1 LYIYRKYKLA
11 GNMQT
16 LDRSWQNWIGENLA
30 RGCAQNEML
39 TAMVKAGIS
48 QETALHNLANYSG
61 TVQVT
66 DSVNKPS
73 NQAANPIGAKAAVAQ
88 SGSYVQE
95 ASYLFQYENAIVTKD
110 GQHIQVA
117 MRITAPD
124 VVLLDNFMTHEE
136 CDAFCELSKSTLTKS
151 TVVDDA
157 TGAHVG
163 HEHRTS
169 MGTYFTLGQNDLV
182 KKIEARIAE
191 ITGTPVPNGEGIQIL
206 NYAGGGEYR
215 PHFDYFPDNAG
226 GRVHTAHGGQRTI
239 TVIMYLNDV
248 KAGGATVL
256 PEINLSVY
264 PKKGS
269 ALYFSYVNSVGQVDP
284 STLHGGS
291 PVVEGEKWIATKW
304 IRERVYA

>member
-1 LYIYRKYKLA
+1 
-11 GNMQT
+11 MQI
-16 LDRSWQNWIGENLA
+16 LDTAWQNWINENFA
-30 RGCAQNEML
+30 RGCLYEAML
-39 TAMVKAGIS
+39 ADMVKAGIA
-48 QETALHNLANYSG
+48 QDVAVFNLKNRAGKAISSDEG
-61 TVQVT
+61 V
-66 DSVNKPS
+66 S
-73 NQAANPIGAKAAVAQ
+73 NQQG
-88 SGSYVQE
+88 GSYEQE
-95 ASYLFQYENAIVTKD
+95 ASYLFQHDNTIVTQD
-110 GQHIQVA
+110 GQYIQVA
-117 MRITAPD
+117 MRLTAPD
-124 VVLLDNFMTHEE
+124 VVLLDNFMTHDE
-136 CDAFCELSKSTLTKS
+136 CDAFCALSKSTLTKS
-151 TVVDDA
+151 NVVDDA

-169 MGTYFTLGQNDLV
+169 LGTYFTLGQNDLV

-215 PHFDYFPDNAG
+215 PHFDYFPDNTG
-226 GRVHTAHGGQRTI
+226 GRVHTAKSGQRTI

-256 PEINLSVY
+256 PDIKLSVY

-269 ALYFSYVNSVGQVDP
+269 ALYFSYVNSKGQVDP

>member
-1 LYIYRKYKLA
+1 MQKLDKA
-11 GNMQT
+11 
-16 LDRSWQNWIGENLA
+16 WQDWIGENML
-30 RGCAQNEML
+30 RGCSRDVML
-39 TAMVKAGIS
+39 KDMLKAGIA
-48 QETALHNLANYSG
+48 EDTAMFNLTNFVPIEGISTGAGTGAQTAVESG
-61 TVQVT
+61 
-66 DSVNKPS
+66 D
-73 NQAANPIGAKAAVAQ
+73 
-88 SGSYVQE
+88 YVQE
-95 ASYLFQYENAIVTKD
+95 ASYLFQFENSIVTKD

-117 MRITAPD
+117 MRVSKPD

-157 TGAHVG
+157 TGDSVN
-163 HEHRTS
+163 HEHRIS
-169 MGTYFTLGQNDLV
+169 LSTYFTLGQNDLV
-182 KKIEARIAE
+182 KKIETRIAE
-191 ITGTPVPNGEGIQIL
+191 VTGTPVPNGEGIQIL

-226 GRVHTAHGGQRTI
+226 GRVHTAHGGQRII

-248 KAGGATVL
+248 KTGGATVL
-256 PEINLSVY
+256 PDINLSVY

-269 ALYFSYVNSVGQVDP
+269 ALYFSYFNSKGQVDP
-284 STLHGGS
+284 STLHGGA

>member
-1 LYIYRKYKLA
+1 
-11 GNMQT
+11 MQI
-16 LDRSWQNWIGENLA
+16 LDKPWQNWINENFA
-30 RGCAQNEML
+30 RGCAYEAML
-39 TAMVKAGIS
+39 ADMLKAGIAKDVAVFNLNNRS
-48 QETALHNLANYSG
+48 ESALTLIEG
-61 TVQVT
+61 T
-66 DSVNKPS
+66 S
-73 NQAANPIGAKAAVAQ
+73 NQQDGP
-88 SGSYVQE
+88 YEQE
-95 ASYLFQYENAIVTKD
+95 ASYLFQHDNTIVTQD
-110 GQHIQVA
+110 GQQIQVA

-151 TVVDDA
+151 TVVDDI
-157 TGAHVG
+157 TGASVG

-215 PHFDYFPDNAG
+215 PHFDYFPDNSG
-226 GRVHTAHGGQRTI
+226 GRVHTAKSGQRTI

-269 ALYFSYVNSVGQVDP
+269 ALYFSYFNSKGQVDP
-284 STLHGGS
+284 ATLHGGS
-291 PVVEGEKWIATKW
+291 PVIDGEKWIATKW

>member
-1 LYIYRKYKLA
+1 
-11 GNMQT
+11 MQI
-16 LDRSWQNWIGENLA
+16 LDKAWQNWINENLA
-30 RGCAQNEML
+30 RGCTRETML
-39 TAMVKAGIS
+39 ADMVKAGIAH
-48 QETALHNLANYSG
+48 EVALFNLDNRSESASTG
-61 TVQVT
+61 DQGV
-66 DSVNKPS
+66 S
-73 NQAANPIGAKAAVAQ
+73 NQKGGTYA
-88 SGSYVQE
+88 QE
-95 ASYLFQYENAIVTKD
+95 ASYLFQHDNTIVTED

-117 MRITAPD
+117 MRVTAPD

-151 TVVDDA
+151 TVVDDT
-157 TGAHVG
+157 TGASVG

-191 ITGTPVPNGEGIQIL
+191 ITGIPAPNGEGIQIL
-206 NYAGGGEYR
+206 NYVGGGEYR
-215 PHFDYFPDNAG
+215 PHFDYFPDNTG
-226 GRVHTAHGGQRTI
+226 GRVHTAKGGQRII

-256 PEINLSVY
+256 PDIKLSVY

-269 ALYFSYVNSVGQVDP
+269 ALYFSYFNSKGQVDP

-291 PVVEGEKWIATKW
+291 PVLDGEKWIATKW
-304 IRERVYA
+304 IRERIYA

>member
-1 LYIYRKYKLA
+1 MGCMKI
-11 GNMQT
+11 
-16 LDRSWQNWIGENLA
+16 LDKAWQNWINENFA
-30 RGCAQNEML
+30 RGCSYEAML
-39 TAMVKAGIS
+39 ADMLKAGIA
-48 QETALHNLANYSG
+48 QEAAVFNLSNRCEAVS
-61 TVQVT
+61 TQEH
-66 DSVNKPS
+66 SAS
-73 NQAANPIGAKAAVAQ
+73 NQQ
-88 SGSYVQE
+88 SGPYEQE
-95 ASYLFQYENAIVTKD
+95 ASYLFQHDNTIVTQD
-110 GQHIQVA
+110 GQRIQVA

-124 VVLLDNFMTHEE
+124 VVLLDNFMTHDE

-182 KKIEARIAE
+182 KKIETRIAE

-215 PHFDYFPDNAG
+215 PHFDYFPDNTG
-226 GRVHTAHGGQRTI
+226 GRVHTAKSGQRTI

-248 KAGGATVL
+248 KAGGATIL
-256 PEINLSVY
+256 PDIRLSVY

-269 ALYFSYVNSVGQVDP
+269 ALYFSYVNSKGQVDP
-284 STLHGGS
+284 TTLHGGS
-291 PVVEGEKWIATKW
+291 PVVDGEKWIATKW

>member
-1 LYIYRKYKLA
+1 
-11 GNMQT
+11 MQT
-16 LDRSWQNWIGENLA
+16 LDKAWQNWIGENLA
-30 RGCAQNEML
+30 RGCTHDTML
-39 TAMVKAGIS
+39 KDMLKAGIAE
-48 QETALHNLANYSG
+48 ETALFNLANPLA
-61 TVQVT
+61 
-66 DSVNKPS
+66 KPS
-73 NQAANPIGAKAAVAQ
+73 GVQAAVKP
-88 SGSYVQE
+88 SGHYVQE
-95 ASYLFQYENAIVTKD
+95 ASYLFQYENEIVTKD
-110 GQHIQVA
+110 GQHMQVA
-117 MRITAPD
+117 MRVSTPD
-124 VVLLDNFMTHEE
+124 VVLLDNFMTHDE

-157 TGAHVG
+157 TGDSVN

-169 MGTYFTLGQNDLV
+169 LGTYFSLGQYPLV
-182 KKIEARIAE
+182 QKIEARIAE

-215 PHFDYFPDNAG
+215 PHFDYFPDNVG
-226 GRVHTAHGGQRTI
+226 GRVHTAKSGQRII

-256 PEINLSVY
+256 PDINLSVY

-284 STLHGGS
+284 STLHGGA

-304 IRERVYA
+304 IRERIYM